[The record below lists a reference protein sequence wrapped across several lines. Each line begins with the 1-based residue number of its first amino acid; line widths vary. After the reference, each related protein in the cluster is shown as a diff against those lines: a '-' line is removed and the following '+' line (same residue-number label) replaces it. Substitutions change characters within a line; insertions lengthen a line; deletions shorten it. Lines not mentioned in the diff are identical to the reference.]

1 MVETKSVLAALPS
14 LAAAAARTAEAL
26 VAQVA
31 TDAPPP
37 LRRSI
42 ALAQTQTARRR

>member
-1 MVETKSVLAALPS
+1 MVEMKSVLAS
-14 LAAAAARTAEAL
+14 SAAAAARMAEAL

-31 TDAPPP
+31 KDAPPA

-42 ALAQTQTARRR
+42 ALAQTRTARRR